1 MDQSKRGHITD
12 LSESREVLVCLL
24 ISTHALPP
32 FSYRVPD
39 NLAGEIGVG
48 SAVITPLSGYSRLGF
63 VVGVD
68 DEQRPTEEIRG
79 LAPGLSLDAAMIE
92 VCQRVSEAAAAP
104 LAGVLRAALPP
115 GLNAS
120 RYRVVDPA
128 PDWRWKPG
136 RLLGRTTLRR
146 ALGSEAL
153 KLAERDGRVALAPE
167 APSLENARNV
177 LLESR
182 GDEKNPEIASF
193 QRDARGALEEGGPWI
208 WRVPTRDQARAAAA
222 VARESVSRGE
232 QALVLVPEI
241 EAVERIAHELLRAL
255 PRGNTVGAYH
265 SQIGKERASVHQAAR
280 CGAADVVVGTRAASL
295 LPMRRAG
302 VICVVDE
309 PDEAHRAEPGYEG
322 VPRHARDVALERSRV
337 QDVPA
342 IFLSP
347 APSLGLYAR
356 KPAVGE
362 LPPRRAKTSPR
373 MQIVDMRGTGAPLS
387 PTLLDLCRRHL
398 EDGRSVGVIVGRV
411 GYATVVSCSRCGAV
425 RSCPDCDL
433 PLALHRQ
440 TRTFVCNGCGR
451 REPASRECP
460 ACGARRLTPTGL
472 AAERVWEEVSE
483 YLGEEAGL
491 VTADLQKN
499 PDAPVRVGTSRYL
512 LREEWDAIAIPDLD
526 AHLLGSG
533 VAAAERAFRLIH
545 RSREAARR
553 ELVVQTRLPEHY
565 ALRDALRG
573 DYPSF
578 ASAELS
584 RRRSFGYAPFSHS
597 ALLTLEGPEEAVKSA
612 VKSRL
617 RPAMNPEVEVSEP
630 VPAMGGSWR
639 VLLRARTPRAV
650 AQAGAEAARMLAKKR
665 GPGAVRVRVEVDP
678 EDI

>member
-1 MDQSKRGHITD
+1 MI
-12 LSESREVLVCLL
+12 
-24 ISTHALPP
+24 A
-32 FSYRVPD
+32 
-39 NLAGEIGVG
+39 
-48 SAVITPLSGYSRLGF
+48 PLSGYSRLGF
-63 VVGVD
+63 VIGAG

-79 LAPGLSLDAAMIE
+79 LAPDLSLDPAMIE
-92 VCQRVSEAAAAP
+92 VCERVSDAAAAP
-104 LAGVLRAALPP
+104 LGGVLRAALPP

-128 PDWRWKPG
+128 PDWRWNPG

-146 ALGSEAL
+146 ALGGVAL
-153 KLAERDGRVALAPE
+153 KLAEKEGRVALAPE
-167 APSLENARNV
+167 APSLENARDV

-182 GDEKNPEIASF
+182 GDEENPETSSF
-193 QRDARGALEEGGPWI
+193 QRDARRALEEGGPWI
-208 WRVPTRDQARAAAA
+208 WRLPMRDQAGAVAA
-222 VARESVSRGE
+222 VAGESVSQGE

-241 EAVERIAHELLRAL
+241 EAVERIARELLRAL
-255 PRGNTVGAYH
+255 PRGNTVATYH
-265 SQIGKERASVHQAAR
+265 SQIGKERASVYEAAR
-280 CGAADVVVGTRAASL
+280 CGAADVVVGTRAASI
-295 LPMRRAG
+295 LPMRNPG

-309 PDEAHRAEPGYEG
+309 PDESHRAEPGYEG
-322 VPRHARDVALERSRV
+322 IPRHARDVALERARV
-337 QDVPA
+337 HGVCA

-347 APSLGLYAR
+347 APSLGLYAG
-356 KPAVGE
+356 KPDVRE
-362 LPPRRAKTSPR
+362 LPPRRTNTNPR

-398 EDGRSVGVIVGRV
+398 DEGLSVGVIVGRV

-440 TRTFVCNGCGR
+440 PRTFVCNGCGR
-451 REPASRECP
+451 RETASEECP
-460 ACGARRLTPTGL
+460 ACGARRLVPTGI
-472 AAERVWEEVSE
+472 AAERVWEEVSNH
-483 YLGEEAGL
+483 LGEEAGL
-491 VTADLQKN
+491 MTADLQKN
-499 PDAPVRVGTSRYL
+499 PDSPVRVGTSRYL

-533 VAAAERAFRLIH
+533 VGAAERAFRLIH

-597 ALLTLEGPEEAVKSA
+597 AFLTLEGPEEAVRSA
-612 VKSRL
+612 VKFRL
-617 RPAMNPEVEVSEP
+617 RPAVGSEVKVSEP
-630 VPAMGGSWR
+630 VPVTDGSWR
-639 VLLRARTPRAV
+639 VLLRARDPRAV
-650 AQAGAEAARMLAKKR
+650 AHAGAQAARMLAKKR
-665 GPGAVRVRVEVDP
+665 GPDAVRARVEVDP
-678 EDI
+678 DDI